1 MPFGLYLRAHA
12 QPVINLGFHFVLT
25 WAWNKFLLF
34 YIRIGKAYDFA
45 FGNVVLS
52 VAQLGLAP
60 GGVSVVVTLCWL
72 GFVFNNLV
80 QALVC

>member
-1 MPFGLYLRAHA
+1 MPFRLYLRAHA

-25 WAWNKFLLF
+25 WAWNEFLLF
-34 YIRIGKAYDFA
+34 YIGVSEAYDFA

-60 GGVSVVVTLCWL
+60 GGVGVVVTLSWL
-72 GFVFNNLV
+72 CFVFNNLV